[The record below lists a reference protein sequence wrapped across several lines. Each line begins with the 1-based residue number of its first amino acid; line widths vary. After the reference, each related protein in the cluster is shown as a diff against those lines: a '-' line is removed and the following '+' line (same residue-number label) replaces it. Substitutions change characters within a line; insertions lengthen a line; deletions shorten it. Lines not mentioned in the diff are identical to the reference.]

1 LKDGILRRIARSGA
15 IGHLSGFETAGLA
28 SAATVA
34 GALWVGVSV
43 PTLSPLHGS
52 RGGADRSVSIALE
65 SALLGIDDASSRS
78 LRAATLAD
86 RLGALPSGRLLPT
99 PEQLRVA
106 GTELAAR
113 VESSH
118 VRPGRLG
125 ILTVALRAPLIV
137 TGVPGALPAGGSTQ
151 EPMLSVPA
159 PPAPSPEP
167 GPAPVEPPPAVR
179 VQSDVPQR
187 AKPVA
192 AVNPQAGGKSSR
204 PGMSTASDD
213 EPALVDG
220 PVATRPAPVPDAGVA
235 ETDDTISRPAAT
247 GPPPSGA
254 AGSEPSTAASPAAE
268 TVVVDAGTTDP
279 APSAGGDSSADG
291 QTSGSTAPP
300 TDAADGNAV
309 QPGSSAAGD
318 GNGNAFGQGNGNG
331 NGNAVGQGNGNGNG
345 NGKGNAVG
353 QGTGAP
359 NGNAVGQGGGNGN
372 AYGHTK

>member
-106 GTELAAR
+106 GAELAAR

-179 VQSDVPQR
+179 VQSDVPRR
-187 AKPVA
+187 A
-192 AVNPQAGGKSSR
+192 NR
-204 PGMSTASDD
+204 W
-213 EPALVDG
+213 
-220 PVATRPAPVPDAGVA
+220 
-235 ETDDTISRPAAT
+235 
-247 GPPPSGA
+247 
-254 AGSEPSTAASPAAE
+254 
-268 TVVVDAGTTDP
+268 
-279 APSAGGDSSADG
+279 
-291 QTSGSTAPP
+291 
-300 TDAADGNAV
+300 
-309 QPGSSAAGD
+309 QP
-318 GNGNAFGQGNGNG
+318 
-331 NGNAVGQGNGNGNG
+331 
-345 NGKGNAVG
+345 
-353 QGTGAP
+353 
-359 NGNAVGQGGGNGN
+359 
-372 AYGHTK
+372 